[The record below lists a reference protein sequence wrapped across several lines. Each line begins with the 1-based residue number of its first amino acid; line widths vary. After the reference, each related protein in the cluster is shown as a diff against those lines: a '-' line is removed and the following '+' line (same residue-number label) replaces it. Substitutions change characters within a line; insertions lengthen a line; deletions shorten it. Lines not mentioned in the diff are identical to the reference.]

1 MSDIDLRRSRKNM
14 KFQCQI
20 WISYVLFISL
30 MVYDIFALLNATEP
44 LISKDD
50 IDLGNNN
57 FSMNETTNQTAEE
70 PYVRLMVKK
79 MMDSH
84 PDNITLDL
92 MAKDRYLDW
101 LAVIQESKEVGIEVT
116 LEVLAISV
124 LLLVNLLALVGL
136 KRGQAFLLVPWMIV
150 YFTGLFASYFRTL
163 VILLEQV
170 FRKDANTSISSIYY
184 PLATATI
191 FTLAWVF
198 VFNIFKRIK
207 SNLDEDRRGS
217 TRV

>member
-20 WISYVLFISL
+20 WILYVLFISL

-57 FSMNETTNQTAEE
+57 FSMNETTNQTADE

-84 PDNITLDL
+84 PDNITLYL

-136 KRGQAFLLVPWMIV
+136 KRGQAFFLVPWMIV

>member
-1 MSDIDLRRSRKNM
+1 M

-57 FSMNETTNQTAEE
+57 FSMNETTNQTADE

-84 PDNITLDL
+84 PDNITLDR

>member
-57 FSMNETTNQTAEE
+57 FSMNETTNQTADE

-84 PDNITLDL
+84 PDNITVDL

-136 KRGQAFLLVPWMIV
+136 KRGQAFFLVPWMIV

>member
-1 MSDIDLRRSRKNM
+1 M

-57 FSMNETTNQTAEE
+57 FSMNETTNQTADE
-70 PYVRLMVKK
+70 PYVRLMVKQ

-101 LAVIQESKEVGIEVT
+101 LAVIQESNEVGIEVT

-136 KRGQAFLLVPWMIV
+136 KRGQAFFLVPWMIV

-198 VFNIFKRIK
+198 VFNIFKRIQ
-207 SNLDEDRRGS
+207 SNLDEESGS